1 MEEQSRWEKAF
12 DVLRTSLWGV
22 GIIATVFGARS
33 LGAFH
38 ALELMALDRFLTLN
52 TQLSIEPT
60 DEDITLIQIDPPH
73 VQGSVEKGYTISAD
87 SLANILETIFTN
99 EPTVVG
105 ADIVSYRITGENQDR
120 LRSLINQ
127 HSNLITVANY
137 SSNFANSA
145 EPIAGL
151 TESQLTNQVGF
162 NDLVFDRDGT
172 VRRAL
177 LGFFLGG
184 DANKYRTSFAIQVAK
199 GHFTSKAQTDEGERV
214 ELENGNKDP
223 DTMRFGTREIPR
235 LVSNYGYTGQQ
246 TYGVQTLINYR
257 GNPKPF
263 EIVTVSDLLEP
274 QADRSSLIKDKI
286 IILSLAGA
294 ARDFAIPITI
304 TDRTLGESPLVS
316 GIEIQTHIISQ
327 IVQAVEAQRPLIW
340 TGQTAQY
347 IFLISVSILG
357 ISCGRF
363 SKDTLSGLLSLLV
376 AIFASIFLSYLFLLR
391 LGLWLPLA
399 AALVS
404 TTANGLVY
412 INYAQ
417 NKRRWEK
424 MIKQLDS
431 ALDNERQLSERLAF
445 ERKKT
450 IENMFDS
457 IHNGPLQTLANLL
470 RRTRDSTIGLPDICL
485 GLEDLN
491 REIRYIGDSIKQDA
505 NDQKDSLDVSYAG
518 TKFDLDIP
526 LQELF
531 QEVYDA
537 MLSRP
542 LLGFSNLKFTIISF
556 DTIESEILSVDTK
569 RKLCRFLEE
578 ALGNVGKHALGA
590 TRLVV
595 TGKNQDS
602 HYELTVADNGS
613 GGNGNEVETGE
624 GTRIGQEVEK
634 ITGGKF
640 IHKPNKPKGFF
651 CQLTFPIST

>member
-1 MEEQSRWEKAF
+1 MEGQSRWEKVF
-12 DVLRTSLWGV
+12 DAIRTSLWGV
-22 GIIATVFGARS
+22 GIIATVLGARS

-52 TQLSIEPT
+52 TQLSIEST
-60 DEDITLIQIDPPH
+60 DEDITLVEIDPPH
-73 VQGSVEKGYTISAD
+73 VQGSVEKGYTITAD
-87 SLANILETIFTN
+87 SLADILETIFAN

-105 ADIVSYRITGENQDR
+105 ADIVSYRITGENQER

-137 SSNFANSA
+137 SSSNSA
-145 EPIAGL
+145 EPITGL
-151 TESQLTNQVGF
+151 SKSQLEDQVGF
-162 NDLVFDRDGT
+162 NDLVFDRDGII
-172 VRRAL
+172 RRA
-177 LGFFLGG
+177 FLGSYFFS
-184 DANKYRTSFAIQVAK
+184 DEADSYKISFAIQVAK
-199 GHFTSKAQTDEGERV
+199 GHFYSKAQADEGKRFEI
-214 ELENGNKDP
+214 ENGIRDP
-223 DTMRFGTREIPR
+223 DTMRFESREIPR
-235 LVSNYGYTGQQ
+235 LVSNYGYTEQQ
-246 TYGVQTLINYR
+246 IGGVQTLINYR

-263 EIVTVSDLLEP
+263 EVVTVSDLLEP
-274 QADRSSLIKDKI
+274 QTDRSSLIKDKI

-294 ARDFAIPITI
+294 AHDFAIPVTI
-304 TDRTLGESPLVS
+304 ADRTLDESPLAS

-327 IVQAVEAQRPLIW
+327 IVQAVEEQRPLIW
-340 TGQTAQY
+340 TGRTAQY
-347 IFLISVSILG
+347 VFLVGVSILG

-363 SKDTLSGLLSLLV
+363 SKDTLSGLISLLV
-376 AIFASIFLSYLFLLR
+376 TVFASIFLSYLFLLR
-391 LGLWLPLA
+391 LGLWLPLT

-417 NKRRWEK
+417 NKRRSEK
-424 MIKQLDS
+424 MIQQLDL

-470 RRTRDSTIGLPDICL
+470 RRTRDATIDLPDICL

-505 NDQKDSLDVSYAG
+505 HDQKDSLDVSYAG

-556 DTIESEILSVDTK
+556 APIESEILSIDTK

-595 TGKNQDS
+595 TGKNKDN

-624 GTRIGQEVEK
+624 GTRIGKEVEK

-651 CQLTFPIST
+651 CQLTFPLST